1 MLKKIDYTK
10 NSLRNI
16 EKIFSCPICKTK
28 MFLSE
33 NSLKCFNNHCF
44 DISRKGCISLLK
56 NNKKRNDK
64 IYDHLLFENRKQ
76 FINSLFYEK
85 LHLLIANIIND
96 KENSNII
103 VDMGCGDGTHDNKI
117 YNLLKN
123 KASFLLGIDLS
134 NDGIVCSSEYVYNN
148 FIPIIADLNDM
159 PIIDK
164 TVDVLLNILSPS
176 TEKEMKRILKDDGII
191 IKVTPKKD
199 YLIELRNAL
208 NVKDYENEL
217 VIEENIKKNYVIKE
231 KHEIN
236 QKYDLSDKYLS
247 HLIKMTPLSKNHE
260 MDSLINE
267 ITIALN
273 VYVLSPKV

>member
-10 NSLRNI
+10 ISLKNI
-16 EKIFSCPICKTK
+16 EKLCSCPICKSG
-28 MFLSE
+28 MHLQE
-33 NSLKCFNNHCF
+33 NSLVCFNNHCF
-44 DISRKGCISLLK
+44 NISRKGCISLLK

-64 IYDHLLFENRKQ
+64 IYNHLLFENRKE
-76 FINSLFYEK
+76 FINGLFYNK
-85 LHLLIANIIND
+85 LHLLIADIINN
-96 KENSNII
+96 KEDSNII

-117 YNLLKN
+117 YSLLKN
-123 KASFLLGIDLS
+123 KQPFILGIDIA
-134 NDGIVCSSEYVYNN
+134 NDGIICSSEYVNN
-148 FIPIIADLNDM
+148 SFIPIIADLNEM
-159 PIIDK
+159 PLRDN
-164 TVDVLLNILSPS
+164 TVDVILNILSPS
-176 TEKEMKRILKDDGII
+176 SEKEMRRVLKDSGII

-199 YLIELRNAL
+199 YLVELRNAL

-231 KHEIN
+231 KYEIN

-260 MDSLINE
+260 LIDSINE